1 MVNIKDVARKAQVSI
16 STVSRVINGTA
27 NVRQELKDR
36 VLKAIEELNYRSN
49 PLARGLKGFPT
60 KTLGLIIPNIGNP
73 FFPAMVRGV
82 QDVANKR
89 GYTVFLCNTDEDIEL
104 EEVQYF
110 SLMEKK
116 IDGLLLVTS
125 SLNTPFLKNKM
136 EIPVVLLDRY
146 IENSNVSY
154 VVVDHR
160 KGMRLALEHLNEIGR
175 TKVVFLGAKVS
186 TSGAKERLETFR
198 EYFRGEF
205 ELKKR
210 LFFGEYSEKSGV
222 QMAKDLL
229 KSKINFD
236 AIVCGNDLIAFGVM
250 KILKENNINVP
261 EDISVI
267 GYDDISFSSFVFP
280 KLTTV
285 HQPTYE
291 LGEIATHLILD
302 EIEKKRFSTKRI
314 RLEPYLVVRETS
326 VPRRVKNVNN
336 P

>member
-1 MVNIKDVARKAQVSI
+1 MTNIRDVARKANVSI

-27 NVRQELKDR
+27 NVRPELKER
-36 VLKAIEELNYRSN
+36 VLKAIKELNYRSN

-60 KTLGLIIPNIGNP
+60 RTLGLIIPNIENP

-110 SLMEKK
+110 SLLEKK
-116 IDGLLLVTS
+116 VDGLLLVTS
-125 SLNTPFLKNKM
+125 SLNASFLEKKP
-136 EIPVVLLDRY
+136 EIPIVLLDRY
-146 IENSNVSY
+146 VENSEISY

-160 KGMRLALEHLNEIGR
+160 MGMNLALKHLEKIGR
-175 TKVVFLGAKVS
+175 NRVIFLGAATS
-186 TSGAKERLETFR
+186 TSGAKERVEAFY
-198 EYFRGEF
+198 EYFRGDPD
-205 ELKKR
+205 LR
-210 LFFGEYSEKSGV
+210 SRMFFGKYSERSGV
-222 QMAKDLL
+222 RMAQELL
-229 KSKINFD
+229 KSRVDFD

-250 KILKENNINVP
+250 KVLQENGIEVP
-261 EDISVI
+261 RDVSVI
-267 GYDDISFSSFVFP
+267 GYDDISFSSFLFP

-291 LGEIATHLILD
+291 LGEIAAHMIVD
-302 EIEKKRFSTKRI
+302 EIEKRKSDAKRI

-326 VPRRVKNVNN
+326 IPRRMKNVNDS
-336 P
+336 